1 MGFNPLVFRTM
12 RQICAKYMIT
22 INLRPALALALAL
35 LLDPA
40 FAIARPF
47 TARVESLQPS
57 LTLPLKLVEE
67 DIFPQFALIEKRV
80 AAAESDSRVEP
91 LYLSVP
97 RDDDDRA
104 AFSLKLA
111 RQKKYRTLMAKLD
124 QEIARADSSV
134 DSKKQLNGTPGAQQ
148 SSGPGNQNNQVNP
161 TAVEDRGLTVKIR
174 VRPDL
179 LRLMSPAAVT
189 TKMKRTHIHA
199 TIDSAALLER
209 SDLRSELMVQMASF
223 TDAPELRKV
232 GEKLRLALPLDVDR
246 DVLPV
251 VAQRAVK
258 TFEIFRGPN
267 CFMAALAFQYPK
279 MVRSHLVNVKSEV
292 DHHGVMINN
301 DELWRALQSSFYEVD
316 PAKSPL
322 KFGDMIVFFQ
332 LPASDKAVKD
342 VADSDISYR
351 WIKHATTFL
360 FNDLVYSKGS
370 KSPNSPYLIG
380 TLRSEWRAWDK
391 HVSAGGGSMGVKV
404 FRKPLKSATSRPPKS
419 LDDWM
424 Y

>member
-1 MGFNPLVFRTM
+1 
-12 RQICAKYMIT
+12 MIA
-22 INLRPALALALAL
+22 INLRPALGLAPAIIKIFAGLVLAL

-40 FAIARPF
+40 FAMARPF

-80 AAAESDSRVEP
+80 ALAESDSRVEP

-104 AFSLKLA
+104 GFSLKLA

-124 QEIARADSSV
+124 EEIAKADGSI

-179 LRLMSPAAVT
+179 LRLMSPTAVT
-189 TKMKRTHIHA
+189 AKLKRTHIHA
-199 TIDSAALLER
+199 TIDSATLLER
-209 SDLRSELMVQMASF
+209 IDLRSELLVQMASF

-301 DELWRALQSSFYEVD
+301 DELWRVLQSSFYEVD

-351 WIKHATTFL
+351 WIKHAATFL